1 MDDDAYIGDKKKE
14 QVVVKPKK
22 PQTSYFHY
30 MNQKRAGVKADE
42 PELTHGELTKK
53 LTIMWKALSD
63 TERAIYED
71 LAAKDKAR
79 YRIEMEDSGLKK
91 KLTDAEANV
100 PIKYRKKFILWST
113 VERLKIKQTDDTIPN
128 PAMLKM
134 LAEIW

>member
-1 MDDDAYIGDKKKE
+1 M
-14 QVVVKPKK
+14 
-22 PQTSYFHY
+22 
-30 MNQKRAGVKADE
+30 KADE

-71 LAAKDKAR
+71 LAAKDKSR
-79 YRIEMEDSGLKK
+79 YKIEMEDCGLKK
-91 KLTDAEANV
+91 KLTDAEAAM

-128 PAMLKM
+128 PVMLKK
-134 LAEIW
+134 LAEIWQKVPPEEKKIWSDKAKEDRVRYEREMAEYYENLETA